1 MPPDT
6 DVTQLLHETTHGN
19 REALD
24 RLFSIVY
31 DELRRLAQNHLSRE
45 RAGHTIRPT
54 VLVHEA
60 YLRLVD
66 QTRVEWKNRAHFFAV
81 AARAMRRILIDHAR
95 RRSRLKR
102 GGSGVVHVTLD
113 QALSTPVARDGD
125 TNLLALEAALTKLEG
140 EEPDRARVVE
150 LRFFSGMTAEE
161 TAEVLGVTE
170 RTVWRHWKFAQAY
183 LYRCMTAD

>member
-1 MPPDT
+1 MSPDP

-24 RLFSIVY
+24 RLLPIVY

-60 YLRLVD
+60 YLRLID
-66 QTRVEWKNRAHFFAV
+66 QSRVEWQNRAHFFAV

-95 RRSRLKR
+95 RRTRLKR
-102 GGSGVVHVTLD
+102 GGGLVHVTLD
-113 QALSTPVARDGD
+113 QAGLIPVARERD
-125 TNLLALEAALTKLEG
+125 TNLLALEGALTMLEA
-140 EEPDRARVVE
+140 EEPEKARVVE

-161 TAEVLGVTE
+161 TAEVLGITT

-183 LYRCMTAD
+183 LYRRMIEG